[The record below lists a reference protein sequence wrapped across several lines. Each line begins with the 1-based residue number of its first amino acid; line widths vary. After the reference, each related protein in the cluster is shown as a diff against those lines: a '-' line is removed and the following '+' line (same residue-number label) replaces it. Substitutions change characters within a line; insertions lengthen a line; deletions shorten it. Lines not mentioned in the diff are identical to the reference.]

1 MSDTIGKLV
10 EGLKAGAEAMKAG
23 ASIAE
28 DVKRDDRI
36 IAEKAE
42 KMDIKNRVRA
52 KRAELKIKKI
62 DKRLKKKTLD

>member
-1 MSDTIGKLV
+1 MSDPLEKIKDI
-10 EGLKAGAEAMKAG
+10 AQAAAAAMGAG

-62 DKRLKKKTLD
+62 DKKLRKRT